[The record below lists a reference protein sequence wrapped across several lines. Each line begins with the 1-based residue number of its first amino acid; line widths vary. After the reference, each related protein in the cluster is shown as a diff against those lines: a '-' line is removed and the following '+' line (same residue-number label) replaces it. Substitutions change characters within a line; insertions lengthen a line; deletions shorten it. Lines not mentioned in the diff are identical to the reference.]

1 MSRNRDR
8 LGVPNTTPEPTEP
21 PPQVF
26 NENASE
32 PGGFSFVVPTEFV
45 EIPSKGKYYPDNHPL
60 ADQETIEIKQMT
72 AKEED
77 MLTSRTLL
85 RKGIALERVIQ
96 SLIVDKRINPNTLL
110 VGDRNAILIAARIS
124 GYGSD
129 YTTNITC
136 PQCGTSQQHL
146 FDLHDAT
153 EVRESDIG
161 TSNIIDNGDG
171 TFTTT
176 LPATKVEV
184 SFRLLTGIDEKSLL
198 TQIENARKSKKE
210 ENTITR
216 QLKQFIIAVNGDDTQ
231 ETINYLVN
239 NVPSS
244 DSRYLRNLFVQIT
257 PDVNLMENFECS
269 ECSYD
274 SVMEVPLTADFFW
287 PNR

>member
-1 MSRNRDR
+1 
-8 LGVPNTTPEPTEP
+8 
-21 PPQVF
+21 
-26 NENASE
+26 
-32 PGGFSFVVPTEFV
+32 
-45 EIPSKGKYYPDNHPL
+45 
-60 ADQETIEIKQMT
+60 MT

-153 EVRESDIG
+153 EVRESDLG

-184 SFRLLTGIDEKSLL
+184 SFRFTD
-198 TQIENARKSKKE
+198 RH
-210 ENTITR
+210 
-216 QLKQFIIAVNGDDTQ
+216 
-231 ETINYLVN
+231 
-239 NVPSS
+239 
-244 DSRYLRNLFVQIT
+244 
-257 PDVNLMENFECS
+257 
-269 ECSYD
+269 
-274 SVMEVPLTADFFW
+274 
-287 PNR
+287 